1 MGRRR
6 RGVVLLLVLT
16 AVVLAGCSSTLDPRS
31 GQQLIRGVV
40 ARYKI
45 GRVDS
50 VSCPSG
56 LPATV
61 GTAFDCHVE
70 ISPAS
75 GKRVSG
81 TITVH
86 IVKGPRVAILGPE
99 DFSAPLQPV
108 LRTASP

>member
-1 MGRRR
+1 MGWRR
-6 RGVVLLLVLT
+6 RGVVLLLSAA
-16 AVVLAGCSSTLDPRS
+16 AVVLAGCSSTVDPRS

-45 GRVDS
+45 GKVDS

-61 GTAFDCHVE
+61 GTAFDCQVQ
-70 ISPAS
+70 ISPTS

-81 TITVH
+81 SITVH

-99 DFSAPLQPV
+99 DFSAALQPA